1 MSWRVH
7 LDGLE
12 YGLTTELPHNYARL
26 MQPYLDP
33 DGDEQAAKDLV
44 LIRKESR
51 KAAFAAA
58 GITK

>member
-12 YGLTTELPHNYARL
+12 NGITTELPHNFTRL
-26 MQPYLDP
+26 VQPYLDP

-44 LIRKESR
+44 TSRREKR

-58 GITK
+58 GISK